1 MKKIYF
7 APAMETVEINAT
19 CLLAGSLPL
28 SSTPTIEDPEEVLA
42 PQFPENVFYTFE

>member
-7 APAMETVEINAT
+7 APAMETVEIKAA

-28 SSTPTIEDPEEVLA
+28 NSTPTIEDPKDFLA
-42 PQFPENVFYTFE
+42 PEFADEVDVEFE